1 MGFGGGQI
9 WMQIL
14 SLQNTVTVFNFVGLN
29 FAVWEADNLMGL

>member
-14 SLQNTVTVFNFVGLN
+14 NVQNTVRVFNFEGLN
-29 FAVWEADNLMGL
+29 FAVWEADNFMGL